1 MPRWYSHAAT
11 LAEIGV
17 GKMKMKKDPHET
29 QGAFSGRFIRRI
41 NLMVSRY
48 PDEMFSAEN
57 VQYGTPVMVT
67 VLGIPKR
74 IYFEVD
80 LVVSWDLLV
89 LSSDAKRSF
98 CQAISK
104 AIIPHIEPLT
114 VYQHKPPKPGE
125 LALISVQTLELSGGA
140 L

>member
-17 GKMKMKKDPHET
+17 GKGSMKKDPHES
-29 QGAFSGRFIRRI
+29 QGQFSEKSLRRI

-48 PDEMFSAEN
+48 PDQSFSADN
-57 VQYGTPVMVT
+57 VLYGTPVMVT
-67 VLGIPKR
+67 VLGIAKR

-89 LSSDAKRSF
+89 LSYDAKRSF
-98 CQAISK
+98 CRAISK
-104 AIIPHIEPLT
+104 AIIPYIEPLT
-114 VYQHKPPKPGE
+114 VYQHKPPKPGKI
-125 LALISVQTLELSGGA
+125 ALISVQTLELSGGA